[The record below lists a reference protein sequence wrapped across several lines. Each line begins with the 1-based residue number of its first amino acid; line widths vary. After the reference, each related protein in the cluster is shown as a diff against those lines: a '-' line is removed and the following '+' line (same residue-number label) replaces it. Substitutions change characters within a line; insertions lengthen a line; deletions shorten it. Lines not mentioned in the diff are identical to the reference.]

1 MDQLTVD
8 FFNANVQCGDEVLLF
23 GKNKIDSI
31 GVEEIAE
38 CIGST
43 AYVLL
48 TAIGGRTERIFSG
61 LE

>member
-1 MDQLTVD
+1 M
-8 FFNANVQCGDEVLLF
+8 LLF

-48 TAIGGRTERIFSG
+48 TAIGARTERIFSG